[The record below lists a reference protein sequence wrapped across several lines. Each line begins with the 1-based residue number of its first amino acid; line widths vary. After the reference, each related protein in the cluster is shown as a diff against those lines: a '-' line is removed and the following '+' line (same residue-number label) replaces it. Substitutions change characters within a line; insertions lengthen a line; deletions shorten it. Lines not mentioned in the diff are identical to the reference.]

1 MVKLARDKQP
11 QEQQQKTSKSIIR
24 KKVWNELI
32 LAEILQDFPT
42 LALGTASLIAS
53 SICNA
58 LLPLYLGEFYFSSS
72 NNDKKKLD
80 NGSSSLMKLLMLVL
94 CGGTSS
100 FLRTACLTKVESRVT
115 SRVRRRLFEKLLG
128 LSMQDISSEKDRNMN
143 TMLMDDAANVGKTSM
158 TLSSLVRSAVSCTY
172 NTVAMFRISPRL
184 CMTSVFIAP
193 VSAVGIA
200 CLLKFKNKS
209 RSKQRALVGS
219 ATSFAEERLNNIAA
233 VKLCNREKDEAQ
245 KYGDMQAEIGKYD
258 SQVSVADGL
267 FMGGIFWFTSASLA
281 AVVYSG
287 RKEVNSGRLTSSGLS
302 RFVVSTF
309 LLGLGVSGVGQARSK
324 LESQL
329 VSAEHIYP
337 VICSKCIDDDIKD
350 ESINCDDNERSKI
363 EDGFTVKLDNISF
376 SYTQGEEVLK
386 NVSLTLESGRVLA
399 LVGKNGSGKTT
410 LASILAGLYK
420 ADNGS
425 ITIDG
430 IDIDSFQKKD
440 VVSVVQQ
447 EATSALFALSVRDNI
462 NYSKPEA
469 TDEEIQAVA
478 QISNCE
484 SFINDLNGGYSYNI
498 GRGGSRL
505 SGGQRQRICLA
516 RALLTNPRVLVL
528 DEPASQ
534 LDAEGGSAL
543 EDAVI
548 ACRSSNRSLLL
559 ITHKPTSLKLAD
571 KIVVLDEGRIIES
584 GDYSALAKNS
594 NSALCRLMP
603 SLQDQ

>member
-1 MVKLARDKQP
+1 
-11 QEQQQKTSKSIIR
+11 
-24 KKVWNELI
+24 
-32 LAEILQDFPT
+32 
-42 LALGTASLIAS
+42 
-53 SICNA
+53 
-58 LLPLYLGEFYFSSS
+58 
-72 NNDKKKLD
+72 
-80 NGSSSLMKLLMLVL
+80 
-94 CGGTSS
+94 
-100 FLRTACLTKVESRVT
+100 
-115 SRVRRRLFEKLLG
+115 
-128 LSMQDISSEKDRNMN
+128 
-143 TMLMDDAANVGKTSM
+143 
-158 TLSSLVRSAVSCTY
+158 
-172 NTVAMFRISPRL
+172 
-184 CMTSVFIAP
+184 
-193 VSAVGIA
+193 
-200 CLLKFKNKS
+200 
-209 RSKQRALVGS
+209 
-219 ATSFAEERLNNIAA
+219 
-233 VKLCNREKDEAQ
+233 
-245 KYGDMQAEIGKYD
+245 
-258 SQVSVADGL
+258 
-267 FMGGIFWFTSASLA
+267 MGGIFWFTSASLA

-337 VICSKCIDDDIKD
+337 VICSNCTDDDIKD
-350 ESINCDDNERSKI
+350 ESINCDDNKRSKI

-386 NVSLTLESGRVLA
+386 NVSLTLESGRILA

-420 ADNGS
+420 SDNGS

-462 NYSKPEA
+462 SYSKPEA

-571 KIVVLDEGRIIES
+571 KIVVLEEGRIIES
-584 GDYSALAKNS
+584 GDYSTLAKNS